1 MYRKLHNEDLYI
13 AYSSRD
19 IIRIIKSRRMM
30 MGVTCYI
37 DEKDEKC
44 LQNFS
49 RKIRKEGSTEETCT

>member
-1 MYRKLHNEDLYI
+1 
-13 AYSSRD
+13 
-19 IIRIIKSRRMM
+19 MM

-37 DEKDEKC
+37 DEKDEKY